1 MQPAAR
7 LIPRKT
13 REIRNSICDSTR
25 WNGFEFRDD
34 DIVIATYGKT
44 GTTLMQQIV
53 GQLIFR
59 GDPGDPSMH
68 EKSPWVDMRL
78 LPINEVLAQLES
90 QQHRRFLKTHLTL
103 DALVFSPLAKYIYVG
118 RDGRDTVWS
127 LYNHHAGYT
136 PQMYELINNIP
147 DRVGPPLEPPSG
159 DVVQYFREWLAGGGH
174 PLGGTFW
181 EHNQQWWNV
190 RNLPNVLL
198 VHYNNLRADLP
209 GEIRRIAKFLD
220 IEIDETR
227 FPAIVESC
235 SFESMQKAA
244 DEKAPMMKVVW
255 EKGAHTFFNKGTN
268 GRWRD
273 VLSESDLQLYQEA
286 VNANLTPDCA
296 HWVATGAMAPVL

>member
-1 MQPAAR
+1 MSTPA
-7 LIPRKT
+7 LPRKT
-13 REIRNSICDSTR
+13 REIQNCICDSTR
-25 WNGFEFRDD
+25 WNDIRFRDG

-59 GDPGDPSMH
+59 GVAGRSMH
-68 EKSPWVDMRL
+68 ETSPWVDMRL
-78 LPINEVLAQLES
+78 FPFKEMMEQLEA

-118 RDGRDTVWS
+118 RDGRDTAWS

-136 PQMYELINNIP
+136 PAMYQMVNSVP
-147 DRVGPPLEPPSG
+147 GRVGPPLEPPSG
-159 DVVQYFREWLAGGGH
+159 DVVHYFREWLRGGGH

-190 RNLPNVLL
+190 RHLPNVLL
-198 VHYNNLRADLP
+198 VHYNNLRADLD
-209 GEIRRIAKFLD
+209 GEVRRIARFLN
-220 IEIDETR
+220 IEIDEAR

-235 SFESMQKAA
+235 SFESMRKAA
-244 DEKAPMMKVVW
+244 AERAPMMNVVW
-255 EKGAHTFFNKGTN
+255 EKGAHTFFNQGTN

-273 VLSESDLQLYQEA
+273 MLSAADLQLYEEA
-286 VNANLTPDCA
+286 VRAHLTPDCA
-296 HWVATGAMAPVL
+296 HWVATGAISSPKAA

>member
-1 MQPAAR
+1 MQAATPV
-7 LIPRKT
+7 LPRKT
-13 REIRNSICDSTR
+13 REIQNAICDSTR
-25 WNGFEFRDD
+25 WNGIQFRDG

-53 GQLIFR
+53 GQLIFG
-59 GDPGDPSMH
+59 GDVDGSVH

-78 LPINEVLAQLES
+78 MPINEVVALLDAQR
-90 QQHRRFLKTHLTL
+90 HRRFLKTHLAL
-103 DALVFSPLAKYIYVG
+103 DAMVFSPRVKYIYVG

-136 PQMYELINNIP
+136 PQMYQMVNSIP

-190 RNLPNVLL
+190 RHLPNVLL

-209 GEIRRIAKFLD
+209 GEIRRIAGFLD
-220 IEIDETR
+220 IAIDEAR

-244 DEKAPMMKVVW
+244 AERAPMMSVVW

-268 GRWRD
+268 GRWRE
-273 VLSESDLQLYQEA
+273 VLSAADVQLYEEA
-286 VNANLTPDCA
+286 VRANLTPDCA
-296 HWVATGAMAPVL
+296 RWVATGEIAV